1 MFQPI
6 RTDPPSDLVRGI
18 TFVPFL
24 ADGRCVLIDE
34 PGGPA
39 LPSGEEPHGVDISPA
54 LAELARR
61 RLPQWEG
68 RIWTGDAVD
77 WSPPDSIVAG
87 SSRGRHSCPA
97 SGHNGR
103 EMTLTQLNAFVLVAR
118 LGSVTAAANALGVSE
133 SAVSQAL
140 SALRLHLGDQLVT
153 RGPVGMKLTPGGS
166 RLLATASQIVVLGA
180 EAHAAVRAA
189 QGAPEQLRVVST
201 STIAEFMISPLTEAF
216 SKRFPGSVEVSAGVA
231 VTKEMSV
238 LIANRLA
245 DVAISSAIPED
256 PGMALATEPIFKYR
270 LVVVTAGQPRLR
282 GGPRQWLWFVDPS
295 GTDPGSETGQ
305 LLTSLAIPEE
315 QVRVFPNQTAAWA
328 AAADGTGVAPAV
340 EHLVTQRLRR
350 GELSRVEAPG
360 CKLDACWHVTL
371 LERQHQSAA
380 ASSFRRYLGTPEA
393 MHLMRS
399 PAGGVPPSRFRPPV
413 YVTIWS

>member
-1 MFQPI
+1 VI
-6 RTDPPSDLVRGI
+6 I
-18 TFVPFL
+18 
-24 ADGRCVLIDE
+24 
-34 PGGPA
+34 
-39 LPSGEEPHGVDISPA
+39 
-54 LAELARR
+54 
-61 RLPQWEG
+61 
-68 RIWTGDAVD
+68 
-77 WSPPDSIVAG
+77 G
-87 SSRGRHSCPA
+87 SA
-97 SGHNGR
+97 
-103 EMTLTQLNAFVLVAR
+103 MTLTQLNAFVLVAR

-153 RGPVGMKLTPGGS
+153 RGPVGMTLTAGGS

-189 QGAPEQLRVVST
+189 QGAPEQLRVVSN
-201 STIAEFMISPLTEAF
+201 STIAEFVVSPLTEAF
-216 SKRFPGSVEVSAGVA
+216 TKRFAGAVEVSAGVA
-231 VTKEMSV
+231 ATKEMNV

-245 DVAISSAIPED
+245 DVAIGSD
-256 PGMALATEPIFKYR
+256 PRTGPDEPALALVTEPIFRYR
-270 LVVVTAGQPRLR
+270 LVVVTAGQSRLR

-295 GTDPGSETGQ
+295 GTDPDSEIGQ
-305 LLTSLAIPEE
+305 MLSGLGIAEA

-340 EHLVTQRLRR
+340 EHLVAQQLRR
-350 GELSRVEAPG
+350 GELSRVEQPG
-360 CKLDACWHVTL
+360 CRVDACWYVTL
-371 LERQHQSAA
+371 LERQHQSMA
-380 ASSFRRYLGTPEA
+380 ASSFRRYLSTPEA

>member
-1 MFQPI
+1 
-6 RTDPPSDLVRGI
+6 
-18 TFVPFL
+18 
-24 ADGRCVLIDE
+24 
-34 PGGPA
+34 
-39 LPSGEEPHGVDISPA
+39 
-54 LAELARR
+54 
-61 RLPQWEG
+61 
-68 RIWTGDAVD
+68 
-77 WSPPDSIVAG
+77 
-87 SSRGRHSCPA
+87 
-97 SGHNGR
+97 
-103 EMTLTQLNAFVLVAR
+103 MTLTQLNAFVLVAR

-140 SALRLHLGDQLVT
+140 SALRQHLGDQLVT
-153 RGPVGMKLTPGGS
+153 RGPVGMTLTAGGS

-201 STIAEFMISPLTEAF
+201 STIAEFVISPLTEAF
-216 SKRFPGSVEVSAGVA
+216 IKRFPGSVEVSAGVA

-238 LIANRLA
+238 LVANRLA
-245 DVAISSAIPED
+245 DVAIAPTMPDD
-256 PGMALATEPIFKYR
+256 PALALASEPIFKYR

-282 GGPRQWLWFVDPS
+282 GNPRQWLWFVDPS

-305 LLTSLAIPEE
+305 MLTGLRIPED

-340 EHLVTQRLRR
+340 EHLVSQRLRR
-350 GELSRVEAPG
+350 GELSRVDLPG
-360 CKLDACWHVTL
+360 CRMEACWYVTL
-371 LERQHQSAA
+371 LERQQQSVA

>member
-1 MFQPI
+1 M
-6 RTDPPSDLVRGI
+6 TATTV
-18 TFVPFL
+18 
-24 ADGRCVLIDE
+24 
-34 PGGPA
+34 
-39 LPSGEEPHGVDISPA
+39 
-54 LAELARR
+54 
-61 RLPQWEG
+61 
-68 RIWTGDAVD
+68 
-77 WSPPDSIVAG
+77 
-87 SSRGRHSCPA
+87 PA
-97 SGHNGR
+97 SGHNDR
-103 EMTLTQLNAFVLVAR
+103 AMTLTQLNAFVLVAR

-153 RGPVGMKLTPGGS
+153 RGPVGMTLTAGGS

-201 STIAEFMISPLTEAF
+201 STIAEFVISPLTEAF
-216 SKRFPGSVEVSAGVA
+216 TKRFPGSVEVSAGVA

-238 LIANRLA
+238 LVANRLA
-245 DVAISSAIPED
+245 DVAISSAMPED
-256 PGMALATEPIFKYR
+256 PALALVTEPIFKYR

-282 GGPRQWLWFVDPS
+282 GGPRQWLWFVDPA
-295 GTDPGSETGQ
+295 GTDPDSETGQ
-305 LLTSLAIPEE
+305 MLTSLGIPED

-340 EHLVTQRLRR
+340 EHLVAQRLRR
-350 GELSRVEAPG
+350 GELSRVDAPG
-360 CKLDACWHVTL
+360 CRMDACWHVTV

-380 ASSFRRYLGTPEA
+380 VSSFRRYLGTPEA

-399 PAGGVPPSRFRPPV
+399 PGGGVPPSRFRPPV
-413 YVTIWS
+413 YVTIWSLDQRRLQKARLKQALIPQLRPGPGQRIM